1 MMIFGRTMNEYQWFA
16 ILCAI
21 ILTLLYGACLA
32 YYYTGNRY
40 GSMALRQAKK
50 EGRSQLRHLIEGREI
65 E

>member
-1 MMIFGRTMNEYQWFA
+1 MMIFDRTMNEYQWFA

-40 GSMALRQAKK
+40 QRNIGEYHRRVLAPA
-50 EGRSQLRHLIEGREI
+50 
-65 E
+65 